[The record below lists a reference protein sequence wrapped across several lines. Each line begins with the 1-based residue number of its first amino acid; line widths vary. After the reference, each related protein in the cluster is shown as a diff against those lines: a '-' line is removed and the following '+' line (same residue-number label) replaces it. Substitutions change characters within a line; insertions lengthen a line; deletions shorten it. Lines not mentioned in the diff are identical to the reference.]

1 MVNTNRGKV
10 VWERIHSDFI
20 YQQSN
25 TKQCLQPVLLH
36 PKSASPQRDAFWK
49 EYLQNGFTA
58 TVNKY
63 YGITHKTLLKNK
75 IQQLINLIRQK

>member
-1 MVNTNRGKV
+1 M
-10 VWERIHSDFI
+10 I
-20 YQQSN
+20 
-25 TKQCLQPVLLH
+25 
-36 PKSASPQRDAFWK
+36 KSASPQRDAFWK